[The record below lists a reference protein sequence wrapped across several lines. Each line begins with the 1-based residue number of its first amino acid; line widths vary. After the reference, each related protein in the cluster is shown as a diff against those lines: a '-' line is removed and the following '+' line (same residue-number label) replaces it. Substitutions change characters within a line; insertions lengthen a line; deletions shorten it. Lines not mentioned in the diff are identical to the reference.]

1 MHRVCGMYVEGLVVR
16 CLHAGR
22 SVYAACTS
30 SLTVLEKSEYAQGLW
45 YVRRGVGCAVFARWT
60 QCCLRSMYQ
69 QPDGSPLSSMSHST
83 DHPHR
88 QGLCV
93 CSNDLQTIPDDTC
106 TTRRA
111 IPPAAAALQP
121 GTRVTPAS
129 RQFRFPVCLL
139 STDMKIGVAYLGDEP
154 RNQ

>member
-45 YVRRGVGCAVFARWT
+45 YVRRGVGCAFVRCLHAGRSVVYAACT
-60 QCCLRSMYQ
+60 SSLTVLRSAQCHTQ
-69 QPDGSPLSSMSHST
+69 Q
-83 DHPHR
+83 
-88 QGLCV
+88 
-93 CSNDLQTIPDDTC
+93 
-106 TTRRA
+106 TTRIVRVSVFVA
-111 IPPAAAALQP
+111 TTCKRYQT
-121 GTRVTPAS
+121 TRVQHAAQSRRQRRRCSAAQPRTSMTPTS

-139 STDMKIGVAYLGDEP
+139 STDTK
-154 RNQ
+154 